1 MPPTVGRTPTYY
13 LPPVKN
19 PQLFHNI
26 VPVSNTKFPDTKI
39 LVDNVV
45 LETVLYIL
53 LHNVETIAIDHTVN
67 KRTEE
72 IKLSLTL

>member
-1 MPPTVGRTPTYY
+1 MPPTVGRTPTYH
-13 LPPVKN
+13 LPPVEY

-45 LETVLYIL
+45 LETVLYTL
-53 LHNVETIAIDHTVN
+53 LHSVEMIASDHTVN

-72 IKLSLTL
+72 ISFH